1 MTVKE
6 LIEQLSQFEP
16 DTPVVVKGY
25 EAGFNDVYEVELL
38 SIQLNTNT
46 IWYYGAHGTND
57 DQQSVLP
64 DVPMSNVVYLH
75 SCNHIASE
83 DWHGK

>member
-6 LIEQLSQFEP
+6 LIEKLSQFEP

-25 EAGFNDVYEVELL
+25 ECGFNDVQGVELL
-38 SIQLNTNT
+38 AMQLNVNT

-57 DQQSVLP
+57 DNFQPL
-64 DVPMSNVVYLH
+64 DGVPMSDVVCLD
-75 SCNHIASE
+75 SFNHIADE
-83 DWHGK
+83 GWHGK